1 MKSNQRTGPARDLA
15 VGVRQWFAF
24 PTDLGPIRTSRLRSF
39 RVLLETQSGN
49 VMFVALKAKTA
60 PDGDMALRI
69 VALLG
74 DIDPY
79 LDRVWASSVLDELG
93 LHARV
98 MNSPIDSEKTWL
110 PASVL
115 AESFLDEA
123 LYRMAMGDQLRDAN
137 RLQFEE
143 KLRQKLRSGISDF
156 VSNLDKLVVETARNA
171 EGWLCRPSSY
181 NYVRGTGR
189 VDCVLRR
196 NRMQAGT
203 AFPFLLPLLPF
214 DPRLER
220 IRLAIDAGKPPL
232 IDILAWLFSVPK
244 PVIRALRHQ
253 PGSSIGPQWALQ
265 PWALTI
271 SLSDIPNNLR
281 PQTPD
286 AWSSFNTTVALISK
300 ISGRPID
307 TTANRL
313 WLRAAAL
320 QGYRVDDAVDDELER
335 SAHDI
340 DDFSGFLTD
349 ALNFQLRTTTGLS
362 NRMAIAAAVRSMIS
376 AHNPVRLVRIARRWR
391 EAYLREQEAFSA
403 ERQLWLG
410 ACWPPV
416 IGGVF
421 EIDARRIACLTNP
434 EELTTEGKAMSNCVA
449 TYAGP
454 CLEGSSQ
461 IFSMRDISGR
471 HCSTLETAVVK
482 DTLQFRIVQHK
493 GPKNSA
499 PSATCRVAAGLLLK
513 HLDRSREETRAY
525 MNWKKSIADR
535 PTDERVLIALY
546 KPILSSLD
554 ATLPKQWSV
563 ERLLSV
569 ARNFCSDG
577 QVFLSNRS
585 NVGECSKGS
594 QVDATRISGGTP
606 GAA

>member
-1 MKSNQRTGPARDLA
+1 MNSKLITGPVPDLA

-39 RVLLETQSGN
+39 RILLETKSGN
-49 VMFVALKAKTA
+49 VMFVALEAKTA
-60 PDGDMALRI
+60 PDEDMALTI
-69 VALLG
+69 AALLG

-79 LDRVWASSVLDELG
+79 LDRVRASAVLDELG
-93 LHARV
+93 VHARV
-98 MNSPIDSEKTWL
+98 MNSPIDSENAWL
-110 PASVL
+110 PATVL

-123 LYRMAMGDQLRDAN
+123 LHRMAIGDQLRDAN
-137 RLQFEE
+137 RLPFEE
-143 KLRQKLRSGISDF
+143 ALRQKLRSGISGF

-171 EGWLCRPSSY
+171 EDWLCRPSSY
-181 NYVRGTGR
+181 NYLRGSGTVG
-189 VDCVLRR
+189 CVLRR

-214 DPRLER
+214 DSRLER
-220 IRLAIDAGKPPL
+220 IRMAIDAGKPL
-232 IDILAWLFSVPK
+232 IDILAWFFSVPK

-253 PGSSIGPQWALQ
+253 PGSSTGSQWALQ
-265 PWALTI
+265 PWSLTI
-271 SLSDIPNNLR
+271 SLSDIPNHLR

-286 AWSSFNTTVALISK
+286 AWSSFNATVALISK

-320 QGYRVDDAVDDELER
+320 QGYRVDDAVDGEVER

-362 NRMAIAAAVRSMIS
+362 NRMAVAAAVRSMIT

-391 EAYLREQEAFSA
+391 EAYLREQGAFSA

-421 EIDARRIACLTNP
+421 EIDSRRIVCLPNP
-434 EELTTEGKAMSNCVA
+434 EELTTEGRAMSNCVA
-449 TYAGP
+449 TYSGP

-461 IFSMRDISGR
+461 IFSIRDISGR
-471 HCSTLETAVVK
+471 HCSTLETTVVK

-493 GPKNSA
+493 GHKNSA
-499 PSATCRVAAGLLLK
+499 PSATCRAAAELLLK
-513 HLDRSREETRAY
+513 HLNRSWEETRAY

-546 KPILSSLD
+546 KPILASLD

-563 ERLLSV
+563 ERLLSIAKNV
-569 ARNFCSDG
+569 C
-577 QVFLSNRS
+577 
-585 NVGECSKGS
+585 NVGQPVFSNWSNADERSEGA
-594 QVDATRISGGTP
+594 QVNAPRLSGGTAS
-606 GAA
+606 AA